1 MKDNSSLD
9 IYLDSI
15 KDFKILSREEEIDLF
30 KKYKNGSMQSREDLI
45 NHNLKL
51 VVSIAKQYHTTNLDI
66 MDLIQAGN
74 IGLITAIEKFDYNL
88 GNKLS
93 TYATWWIKQAIWRAI
108 IDFDKMIR
116 IPANILDQINKYN
129 RIIKD
134 YIIEHGKEPSKEWLM
149 NKLELSEHELSRLE
163 SYTQINVVSL
173 QTKIGNDSDD
183 TSELLDFIE
192 DDKRI
197 DQSIIRENLSAII
210 DDILNQDMFNDK
222 EKDTVRMRFGLDP
235 YNKSHT
241 REEIAKKYNTTKE
254 RIRQIERKALRKI
267 RHPKNSRRLY
277 DFIDWR

>member
-15 KDFKILSREEEIDLF
+15 KNFKILSREEEIDLF
-30 KKYKNGSMQSREDLI
+30 KKYKNGSMQSREDLV

-116 IPANILDQINKYN
+116 IPANTLDQINKYN
-129 RIIKD
+129 QIIKD
-134 YIIEHGKEPSKEWLM
+134 YIIEHGKEPSREWLM
-149 NKLELSEHELSRLE
+149 NKLELSEYELSRLE
-163 SYTQINVVSL
+163 SYTQTNVVSL

-192 DDKRI
+192 DDKKI

-241 REEIAKKYNTTKE
+241 LEEIAKKYNTTKE
-254 RIRQIERKALRKI
+254 RIRQIEGKALRKI
-267 RHPKNSRRLY
+267 RHPKNSHRLY
-277 DFIDWR
+277 DFIN

>member
-30 KKYKNGSMQSREDLI
+30 KKYKNGSMQSREDLV

-116 IPANILDQINKYN
+116 IPANTLDQINKYN
-129 RIIKD
+129 QIVKD
-134 YIIEHGKEPSKEWLM
+134 YIIEHGKEPSREWLM
-149 NKLELSEHELSRLE
+149 NKLELSEYELSRLE
-163 SYTQINVVSL
+163 SYTQTNVVSL

-197 DQSIIRENLSAII
+197 DQSIIRENLSDII

-235 YNKSHT
+235 YNKPHT
-241 REEIAKKYNTTKE
+241 LEEIAKKYNTTKE
-254 RIRQIERKALRKI
+254 RIRQIEGKALRKI
-267 RHPKNSRRLY
+267 RHPKNSHRLY
-277 DFIDWR
+277 DFIN

>member
-30 KKYKNGSMQSREDLI
+30 KKYKNGSMQSREDLV

-116 IPANILDQINKYN
+116 IPANTLDQINKYN
-129 RIIKD
+129 QIVKD
-134 YIIEHGKEPSKEWLM
+134 YIIEHGKEPSREWLM
-149 NKLELSEHELSRLE
+149 NKLELSEYELSRLE
-163 SYTQINVVSL
+163 SYTQTNVVSL

-197 DQSIIRENLSAII
+197 DQSIIRENLSDII

-222 EKDTVRMRFGLDP
+222 EKDTIRMRFGLDP
-235 YNKSHT
+235 YNKPHT
-241 REEIAKKYNTTKE
+241 LEEIAKKYNTTKE
-254 RIRQIERKALRKI
+254 RIRQIEGKALRKI
-267 RHPKNSRRLY
+267 RHPKNSHRLY
-277 DFIDWR
+277 DFIN

>member
-30 KKYKNGSMQSREDLI
+30 KKYKHGSIQSREDLV

-116 IPANILDQINKYN
+116 IPANTLDQINKYN
-129 RIIKD
+129 QIVKD

-149 NKLELSEHELSRLE
+149 NKLELSEYELSRLE
-163 SYTQINVVSL
+163 SYTQTNVVSL

-197 DQSIIRENLSAII
+197 DQSIIRENLSDII

-235 YNKSHT
+235 YNKPHT
-241 REEIAKKYNTTKE
+241 LEEIAKKYNTTKE
-254 RIRQIERKALRKI
+254 RIRQIEGKALRKI
-267 RHPKNSRRLY
+267 RHPKNSHRLY
-277 DFIDWR
+277 DFINWR

>member
-30 KKYKNGSMQSREDLI
+30 KKYKNGSMQSREDLV
-45 NHNLKL
+45 NYNLKL

-116 IPANILDQINKYN
+116 IPANTLDQINKYN
-129 RIIKD
+129 QIIKD
-134 YIIEHGKEPSKEWLM
+134 YIIEHGKEPSREWLM
-149 NKLELSEHELSRLE
+149 NKLELSEYELSRLE
-163 SYTQINVVSL
+163 SYTQTNVVSL

-197 DQSIIRENLSAII
+197 DQSIIRENLSDII

-241 REEIAKKYNTTKE
+241 LEEIAKKYNTTKE
-254 RIRQIERKALRKI
+254 RIRQIEGKALRKI
-267 RHPKNSRRLY
+267 RHPKNSHRLY
-277 DFIDWR
+277 DFIN